1 MKRGRDKRGRLGIVV
16 GGGPAPGINGVIR
29 SATIEAINS
38 GEEVIGI
45 FDGFQGLMEGKTN
58 GIMPLGIEDVSRI
71 HFMGGSLLRSSRANP
86 TKSRD
91 KMKRVVRSLRKL
103 RIDRLITIGG
113 DDTAFTAYRLEQ
125 EGGGAIRV
133 AHVPKTI
140 DNDLPL
146 PGLMPTFGFHTARH
160 YGMEIMQALMEDA
173 RSTSRWYFVI
183 AMGRKAGHLALGI
196 GKAAGATLILIP
208 EEFGRRVSLASV
220 CDVLEGAIIKRTA
233 MGRMDGVAVIAEGIS
248 EKIGVGELSPHATL
262 MRDPHGHIRLEEID
276 LGKILKNEIMGRF
289 AKRGAQREIVSK
301 NIGYELR
308 CMPPVPFDCEYTQDL
323 GYAAVRF
330 LLSGGSGAIVT
341 IKRGG
346 KTDPIPLHELLDVT
360 TGRLGVRLVDVESDS
375 YQVARKYMIRLERKD
390 FDDPRWVK
398 KMAATANMSASAFRK
413 RFFRNL

>member
-1 MKRGRDKRGRLGIVV
+1 MKRRSDKRQRIGIVV

-29 SATIEAINS
+29 SATIEAVNS
-38 GEEVIGI
+38 GEKVVGI
-45 FDGFQGLMEGKTN
+45 FDGFQGLMIGRTD
-58 GIMPLGIEDVSRI
+58 GVTPLGIEDVSRI

-86 TKSRD
+86 TKNRD
-91 KMKRVVRSLRKL
+91 KLRRVIRSLRKL

-113 DDTAFTAYRLEQ
+113 DDTAFTAYKVEQ
-125 EGGGAIRV
+125 EGGGVVRV

-173 RSTSRWYFVI
+173 RSTSRWYFVV

-196 GKAAGATLILIP
+196 GKAAGATLTLIP
-208 EEFGRRVSLASV
+208 EEFGPNVTLRSV
-220 CDVLEGAIIKRTA
+220 CDVLEGAIIKRAA

-248 EKIGVGELSPHATL
+248 EKIGVKELSPHATL

-276 LGKILKNEIMGRF
+276 LGRILKNEIMGRF
-289 AKRGAQREIVSK
+289 AKRGIKREIVSK

-308 CMPPVPFDCEYTQDL
+308 SMPPVPFDCEYTQDL

-346 KTDPIPLHELLDVT
+346 KSDPIPLHELLDVA
-360 TGRLGVRLVDVESDS
+360 TGKMGVRLVDVESDS

-398 KMAATANMSASAFRK
+398 KLSDTVKMSASAFRK